1 MNFKKFK
8 PKQGYALVLKS
19 LPANL
24 IARNNFQWPESGHVN
39 CPDWKETNECG
50 NGLHGWLWGE
60 GDAGLRCFES
70 DAKWLVVCAEE
81 SKIINLTNK
90 VKFPSCEVLFCGELK
105 DAVSIIQHFAPI
117 GNKCIFG
124 TATAGYKGT
133 ATAGDSGTA
142 TAGDNG
148 TATAGYSGTA
158 TAGDCGTATA
168 GDSGT
173 ATAGYYGTAT
183 AGYKGTATAGDSG
196 VISLFF
202 YNPKTSEYERRI
214 AMIDGV
220 NFLPGVP
227 YVLDKEG
234 NFIQKKDQQ

>member
-8 PKQGYALVLKS
+8 PKKGYALVLKS

-24 IARNNFQWPESGHVN
+24 IARNNFQWPESGVVN
-39 CPDWKETNECG
+39 CPDWKGTKECG

-60 GDAGLRCFES
+60 GDAGLRCGES
-70 DAKWLVVCAEE
+70 DAKWLVVCVEE
-81 SKIINLTNK
+81 SKIINLTDK

-105 DAVSIIQHFAPI
+105 DAVSIIHHFAPV

-124 TATAGYKGT
+124 TSTSGDGGTSTSGDGGTSTSGDGGTSTSGYGGT
-133 ATAGDSGTA
+133 STSGDRGTSTSGDRGTS
-142 TAGDNG
+142 TSGDGG
-148 TATAGYSGTA
+148 TSTSGD
-158 TAGDCGTATA
+158 G
-168 GDSGT
+168 
-173 ATAGYYGTAT
+173 
-183 AGYKGTATAGDSG
+183 G
-196 VISLFF
+196 VISLPF
-202 YNPKTSEYERRI
+202 YSPKTSMYERRI

>member
-8 PKQGYALVLKS
+8 PKKGYALVLKS

-24 IARNNFQWPESGHVN
+24 IARNNFQWPESGVVN
-39 CPDWKETNECG
+39 CPDWKGTKECG

-60 GDAGLRCFES
+60 GDAGLRCGES
-70 DAKWLVVCAEE
+70 DAKWLVVCVEE
-81 SKIINLTNK
+81 SKIINLTDK

-105 DAVSIIQHFAPI
+105 DAVSIIHHFAPV

-124 TATAGYKGT
+124 TATAGDSGTATAGYSGT

-142 TAGDNG
+142 TAGDR
-148 TATAGYSGTA
+148 GTA
-158 TAGDCGTATA
+158 TAGDR
-168 GDSGT
+168 
-173 ATAGYYGTAT
+173 
-183 AGYKGTATAGDSG
+183 G
-196 VISLFF
+196 VISLLF
-202 YNPKTSEYERRI
+202 YNQKTSEYERRI

-227 YVLDKEG
+227 YVLDREG